1 MLFVLC
7 ITVLFPPGWGWP
19 RPCPSNGLVWT
30 APCLWV
36 LCGVMVIFCCGCHW
50 PCWLASG
57 PGFCGFCGPDQ
68 PEACAWGLVFCRRA
82 FTFGRGE
89 LRPDGGFWGVPLE
102 ISEGTGCGGWAAE
115 VCVGFC
121 VCGVWFGVWFG
132 VWPLIRSISCLLRSP
147 ACICLRCSLRLRIS
161 SRRRFCSSIFSLY
174 WRVSSSSSGS

>member
-1 MLFVLC
+1 MLLDLC

-19 RPCPSNGLVWT
+19 NGPSNGLVWA

-36 LCGVMVIFCCGCHW
+36 FCGVMVLFCCSCHW

-57 PGFCGFCGPDQ
+57 PALCCFCGPDQ
-68 PEACAWGLVFCRRA
+68 PETCARGIVFCRRA
-82 FTFGRGE
+82 FTFGQGE
-89 LRPDGGFWGVPLE
+89 LRPVEGFWGVPLE
-102 ISEGTGCGGWAAE
+102 ISERTGCGGWAA
-115 VCVGFC
+115 VIGLGVGIWI
-121 VCGVWFGVWFG
+121 CGVWFGF
-132 VWPLIRSISCLLRSP
+132 WPLIRSISSFLRIP